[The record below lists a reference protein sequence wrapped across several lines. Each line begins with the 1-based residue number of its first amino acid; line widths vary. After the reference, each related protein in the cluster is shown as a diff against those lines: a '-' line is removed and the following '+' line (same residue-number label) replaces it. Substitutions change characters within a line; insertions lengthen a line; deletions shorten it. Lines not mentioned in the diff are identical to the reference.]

1 MNGEQ
6 TTDMKDIRTETYD
19 TVPDP
24 FKPLAS
30 PHFDEFAVA
39 AAQQVQPLSRRR
51 NKRFFRSSLLLI
63 AYLEFIVAT
72 VGVAYLSPP
81 NSRADASNE
90 TISSET
96 QSDAQPALDGIAP
109 GMPGGESMATSAI
122 RHTRRHSRRVSRFR
136 FQNQNIEI
144 VRGDEGKPV
153 PRKVSELS
161 YGRSSDRP

>member
-1 MNGEQ
+1 
-6 TTDMKDIRTETYD
+6 MKDIRTETRE
-19 TVPDP
+19 TVPDA
-24 FKPLAS
+24 FKALSS

-39 AAQQVQPLSRRR
+39 AAQRVQPLSPRR

-81 NSRADASNE
+81 SSRANVSTE
-90 TISSET
+90 TIRSEN
-96 QSDAQPALDGIAP
+96 QSDPQSAPEGTAP
-109 GMPGGESMATSAI
+109 GIPGDESIAAPAVQ
-122 RHTRRHSRRVSRFR
+122 RTRRHSRRVSRFR

-144 VRGDEGKPV
+144 VQGDEDKPV
-153 PRKVSELS
+153 PRKVSELR